1 VSDIEEISDG
11 DVGPLSAA
19 LPAQVS
25 ITVYDANTGAILYS
39 TDVTEGREADCCGPG
54 EVWRHGHLDGGS
66 QRIDLATGEP
76 APLLTMALTV
86 EPHRVAGIPPGTTA
100 LWKRDKAV
108 IDDGELEFETD
119 GLPEVIRVRLL
130 NPIYVPVMVD
140 VPCE

>member
-1 VSDIEEISDG
+1 MSDIVEIGVG
-11 DVGPLSAA
+11 DVGPLPAA

-25 ITVYDANTGAILYS
+25 ITVYDAATGAIRYS
-39 TDVTEGREADCCGPG
+39 TDVTEGRENECCADGQAWRPG
-54 EVWRHGHLDGGS
+54 NLDGGS
-66 QRIDLATGEP
+66 QRIDLATGD
-76 APLLTMALTV
+76 AVPLLTMALTV
-86 EPHRVAGIPPGTTA
+86 EPHRVTGIPPGTTA

-130 NPIYVPVMVD
+130 NPIYEPAMVD